1 MKLKT
6 PVERYNNDPHFRN
19 LVKYMEALIHQAQFT
34 PSELREA
41 VMLAAINYEM
51 SRLSTVFMENDNV
64 NNAIIKKG
72 DVWHYAKASI
82 EAMRRYARVI
92 EEHDPELSRQLFNW
106 AKKEQEHYN
115 SLSLTD

>member
-51 SRLSTVFMENDNV
+51 SRLSTVFVENDDV
-64 NNAIIKKG
+64 NNALNTLSRCLEEVIN
-72 DVWHYAKASI
+72 
-82 EAMRRYARVI
+82 RPARV
-92 EEHDPELSRQLFNW
+92 
-106 AKKEQEHYN
+106 
-115 SLSLTD
+115 